1 MLKEFNKVM
10 RPAKEGGSFWAMRDR
25 VCGCWCTRSRQEVFG
40 NRGSQ
45 GVWQKIPAYHKFTTR
60 IPDTCCL
67 EQVPWVQRLWILGK
81 FKGLFSILGEDGE
94 VLKRWKA

>member
-1 MLKEFNKVM
+1 MDVGVLVPGKKYSETGVRKVYGKKSL
-10 RPAKEGGSFWAMRDR
+10 R
-25 VCGCWCTRSRQEVFG
+25 
-40 NRGSQ
+40 
-45 GVWQKIPAYHKFTTR
+45 IYHKFTTR